1 MLNEQT
7 TDPHQTESVPG
18 QSIRFGGSFYEFG
31 QLIPLF
37 GSDFVFPLIIYF
49 AEEFYS
55 NAPSGNAKRNLG
67 LRLFLTWVARQA
79 LAAPLSAAGRVH
91 EQLSTRVCPSEVD
104 MTEVAETYGDIIRD
118 LGDLSILDSDDETYR
133 STHLDA
139 VSATLRRL
147 APYELWPLMP
157 PIRRMSR
164 GTSHIPALGQLGPGR
179 SKVVFEGA
187 DAYARSVEASKV
199 RMAQL
204 RRIAEDGLI
213 EEFEIFETGKK
224 LLARSDISDLAT
236 ITQAIKSL
244 TAYGFN
250 KSEGE
255 LIDEVFPKNDPELRL
270 ANLLTY
276 LDHTTNGAVPTARD
290 PDGSY
295 GLDCLIRAC
304 GGGSFINSHLNG
316 TKRALLCGQLVVMI
330 DTGLNVQPA
339 TDLAAEPFDGEFRR
353 GSVNLLVNQVTKTRP
368 EAKTVFSVVPA
379 EGAEALLN
387 VPGFKLS
394 TKSAIT
400 MWQEMS
406 LRMRCRARAQNDN
419 AHRYL
424 WICGKGSGHCGVIQT
439 FAGTVAKSQM
449 NLLRDE
455 LADDPILGGIEFTR
469 QNIRPT
475 YLAIRNSKH
484 LDSQVVVSIANH
496 NNAGTTFGS
505 YLSSAEYRQALAS
518 LIRNFQNQLE
528 AAILV
533 TDISRVVQLGV
544 DAETIVGRAE
554 EAIQNGLDEILFD
567 ASAAKTSAIAAT
579 PEVELVPDSLESFLT
594 FEPTHEDL
602 VALILVKKG
611 LEADEERFLVANPD
625 RWKNKWMPGLAL
637 VTATAARLEQSKYKV
652 ALKRALTS
660 AEQGISSGKL
670 RIFVPW

>member
-1 MLNEQT
+1 
-7 TDPHQTESVPG
+7 
-18 QSIRFGGSFYEFG
+18 
-31 QLIPLF
+31 
-37 GSDFVFPLIIYF
+37 
-49 AEEFYS
+49 
-55 NAPSGNAKRNLG
+55 
-67 LRLFLTWVARQA
+67 
-79 LAAPLSAAGRVH
+79 
-91 EQLSTRVCPSEVD
+91 
-104 MTEVAETYGDIIRD
+104 
-118 LGDLSILDSDDETYR
+118 
-133 STHLDA
+133 
-139 VSATLRRL
+139 
-147 APYELWPLMP
+147 
-157 PIRRMSR
+157 
-164 GTSHIPALGQLGPGR
+164 
-179 SKVVFEGA
+179 VFEGA

-224 LLARSDISDLAT
+224 LLARSDISDFAT
-236 ITQAIKSL
+236 ITQAVKSL
-244 TAYGFN
+244 TAYGVN

-276 LDHTTNGAVPTARD
+276 LDHTTNGAVPTLRD

-406 LRMRCRARAQNDN
+406 LRMRCRARSQSDD

-439 FAGTVAKSQM
+439 FAGTVAKSQI
-449 NLLRDE
+449 NLFRDE

-496 NNAGTTFGS
+496 NSAATTFGS

>member
-31 QLIPLF
+31 QLTPLF

-157 PIRRMSR
+157 PIRRMRR
-164 GTSHIPALGQLGPGR
+164 GTRHIPALGQLGPGR

-224 LLARSDISDLAT
+224 LLARSDISDFAT
-236 ITQAIKSL
+236 ITQAVKSL
-244 TAYGFN
+244 TAYGVN

-276 LDHTTNGAVPTARD
+276 LDHTTNGAVPT
-290 PDGSY
+290 
-295 GLDCLIRAC
+295 L
-304 GGGSFINSHLNG
+304 
-316 TKRALLCGQLVVMI
+316 
-330 DTGLNVQPA
+330 
-339 TDLAAEPFDGEFRR
+339 
-353 GSVNLLVNQVTKTRP
+353 
-368 EAKTVFSVVPA
+368 
-379 EGAEALLN
+379 
-387 VPGFKLS
+387 
-394 TKSAIT
+394 
-400 MWQEMS
+400 
-406 LRMRCRARAQNDN
+406 RAR
-419 AHRYL
+419 
-424 WICGKGSGHCGVIQT
+424 S
-439 FAGTVAKSQM
+439 KSC
-449 NLLRDE
+449 
-455 LADDPILGGIEFTR
+455 
-469 QNIRPT
+469 
-475 YLAIRNSKH
+475 
-484 LDSQVVVSIANH
+484 
-496 NNAGTTFGS
+496 
-505 YLSSAEYRQALAS
+505 
-518 LIRNFQNQLE
+518 
-528 AAILV
+528 
-533 TDISRVVQLGV
+533 
-544 DAETIVGRAE
+544 
-554 EAIQNGLDEILFD
+554 
-567 ASAAKTSAIAAT
+567 
-579 PEVELVPDSLESFLT
+579 
-594 FEPTHEDL
+594 
-602 VALILVKKG
+602 
-611 LEADEERFLVANPD
+611 
-625 RWKNKWMPGLAL
+625 
-637 VTATAARLEQSKYKV
+637 
-652 ALKRALTS
+652 
-660 AEQGISSGKL
+660 
-670 RIFVPW
+670 